1 MIYPELARFPIQH
14 TSMIFHH
21 LRLGCEP
28 LKIDDWLTA
37 QLSLFFRSC
46 TSRLCISKASKRILD
61 GAIEGIVEG
70 SGLPTW
76 PHWVGDLG
84 LALLGDHG
92 LTLLSVVEVL
102 LNNNNIMFLGGVVVS
117 TGTPTPSSGSSCFG
131 NEILLTRL
139 SLQIILCS
147 LSLADD
153 TYHFCF
159 WEM

>member
-1 MIYPELARFPIQH
+1 MKQKQKWNNYIVNN
-14 TSMIFHH
+14 S
-21 LRLGCEP
+21 
-28 LKIDDWLTA
+28 
-37 QLSLFFRSC
+37 
-46 TSRLCISKASKRILD
+46 SRIISKASKRILD

-139 SLQIILCS
+139 SLQIILQVLLMTLTIFAFGKCK
-147 LSLADD
+147 
-153 TYHFCF
+153 
-159 WEM
+159 